1 MVLSYRNIA
10 SRFAYALAAGCLMW
24 AATGA
29 PAAAQVSADQIINAL
44 APPVTRGITAP
55 ETKPMSEKDR
65 AFVKSLRHRT
75 RSLTFDEKERVAE
88 MSKDKDWKKID
99 LEIYFEYNSA
109 QIAKEAEPQLDQL
122 GEALRN
128 PRLSNATVVVGG
140 HTDAKGGEK
149 YNEGLS
155 DRRAAA
161 VKRYLV
167 DKLNVPEENLTTAGY
182 GKRHLKNPDEP
193 LAPENRR
200 VQILNAPETESAS
213 R

>member
-1 MVLSYRNIA
+1 MVLSYRKLA
-10 SRFAYALAAGCLMW
+10 SRSAFALVVGCLVWPM
-24 AATGA
+24 TGA
-29 PAAAQVSADQIINAL
+29 PAAAQVSADQILNTL
-44 APPVTRGITAP
+44 APAPVTRGLTGP
-55 ETKPMSEKDR
+55 ETKPVSDKDR
-65 AFVKSLRHRT
+65 AFIKSLHHRT

-88 MSKDKDWKKID
+88 LSKDWKKID
-99 LEIYFEYNSA
+99 LEIYFDYNSA
-109 QIAKEAEPQLDQL
+109 TITEKAEPQLDQL

-128 PRLSNATVVVGG
+128 PRMKNATVVVAG

-155 DRRAAA
+155 DRRADA
-161 VKRYLV
+161 VKRYLI

-193 LAPENRR
+193 FAPENRR
-200 VQILNAPETESAS
+200 VQIINAPETESAS

>member
-1 MVLSYRNIA
+1 
-10 SRFAYALAAGCLMW
+10 
-24 AATGA
+24 
-29 PAAAQVSADQIINAL
+29 
-44 APPVTRGITAP
+44 
-55 ETKPMSEKDR
+55 MSEKDR